1 MDDKYILTFFSE
13 YLNCREK
20 FIYSRV
26 SKLWNEGM
34 KKGKKEFIVKEVEKM
49 RITHILQNLCPC
61 FLGEGFKK
69 VILNYDLKKN
79 ICKVINNENPPRW
92 LNKYC

>member
-49 RITHILQNLCPC
+49 LRDIEVHNCNGILVSQSSGIAQKNDFEIQIT
-61 FLGEGFKK
+61 FK
-69 VILNYDLKKN
+69 I
-79 ICKVINNENPPRW
+79 
-92 LNKYC
+92 